1 VSFCEN
7 RTISSPANWMDI
19 FSGQGDRK
27 GFFLLSQNDLLKFDK
42 WKPLA
47 KKYIDEHSDGVDCV
61 PDTLSTP
68 AIQLVNTALCLLSIA
83 ILLVITAIS
92 LVTAVVRLI
101 VTAILLVI
109 TAISLVI
116 PAILLVIP
124 AISLVIT
131 TILLVIT
138 TILLVIPAISLVIT
152 PGAYLAIASS

>member
-1 VSFCEN
+1 
-7 RTISSPANWMDI
+7 MDI

-61 PDTLSTP
+61 PDTLSTT
-68 AIQLVNTALCLLSIA
+68 AIQ
-83 ILLVITAIS
+83 
-92 LVTAVVRLI
+92 LVTAVVLLI

-116 PAILLVIP
+116 T

-138 TILLVIPAISLVIT
+138 AISLVITAISLVIT